1 MVCAPIIQ
9 HLPSGTIAFALVLA
23 MGTIV
28 GCQRRA
34 PGPWECEQHALRV
47 AKSVGPLDAPQAQQ
61 SYHSEISRCLTK
73 PYDRELVRCVEERG
87 PSRRCYQE
95 FERRARDPELPELP
109 RG

>member
-1 MVCAPIIQ
+1 MVRAPILQ
-9 HLPSGTIAFALVLA
+9 HLTSGTLVFALILA

-47 AKSVGPLDAPQAQQ
+47 AKSVGLDAPQAKQ
-61 SYHSEISRCLTK
+61 SYQSEISRCLTK

-95 FERRARDPELPELP
+95 FERRVSDPESPELP